1 MRKTKKKIW
10 IKIVAFI
17 LIFGLFFVS
26 LYVSSSRILQDY
38 AVKDYSATITGATY
52 RAFDSVLSEGYDFSS
67 IIRVDKNSQGEIVLL
82 STDSYGVNKI
92 ASDIS
97 KRTQK
102 ILNEETDKGVEIP
115 IGAFTGIRLLAG
127 FGKKIRMKLLS
138 VSFVKTEIVS
148 NFSQAG
154 INQTRHTLMLNLRCE
169 TAVLTHTGNKTV
181 KNEISMLIYDNLIV
195 GKVPSVLISPM
206 IVGQG

>member
-115 IGAFTGIRLLAG
+115 IGAFSGRRRRISRAT
-127 FGKKIRMKLLS
+127 
-138 VSFVKTEIVS
+138 
-148 NFSQAG
+148 AG
-154 INQTRHTLMLNLRCE
+154 IFSCSGR
-169 TAVLTHTGNKTV
+169 TGCSG
-181 KNEISMLIYDNLIV
+181 IS
-195 GKVPSVLISPM
+195 
-206 IVGQG
+206 

>member
-1 MRKTKKKIW
+1 MKKKRQRKKIW
-10 IKIVAFI
+10 IKIIAFI
-17 LIFGLFFVS
+17 LIFCLFFVS

-38 AVKDYSATITGATY
+38 AETITRATY
-52 RAFDSVLSEGYDFSS
+52 RAFDSVLSGGFDFSS
-67 IIRVDKNSQGEIVLL
+67 IIKVDKNSQGEIVLL

-97 KRTQK
+97 TRTQN
-102 ILNEETDKGVEIP
+102 ILNEETDKGVAIP
-115 IGAFTGIRLLAG
+115 VGAFTGIRLLAG

-148 NFSQAG
+148 TFSQAG
-154 INQTRHTLMLNLRCE
+154 INQTRHTLSLNLRCE
-169 TAVLTHTGNKTV
+169 TAVLTRTGNKTV
-181 KNEISMLIYDNLIV
+181 KNEVSMLIYDNLIV
-195 GKVPSVLISPM
+195 GKVPSVLVSPM

>member
-1 MRKTKKKIW
+1 MQ
-10 IKIVAFI
+10 A
-17 LIFGLFFVS
+17 
-26 LYVSSSRILQDY
+26 Y

-97 KRTQK
+97 K
-102 ILNEETDKGVEIP
+102 
-115 IGAFTGIRLLAG
+115 
-127 FGKKIRMKLLS
+127 
-138 VSFVKTEIVS
+138 
-148 NFSQAG
+148 AG

-169 TAVLTHTGNKTV
+169 TAVLTRTGNKTV

>member
-1 MRKTKKKIW
+1 
-10 IKIVAFI
+10 
-17 LIFGLFFVS
+17 
-26 LYVSSSRILQDY
+26 
-38 AVKDYSATITGATY
+38 
-52 RAFDSVLSEGYDFSS
+52 
-67 IIRVDKNSQGEIVLL
+67 
-82 STDSYGVNKI
+82 
-92 ASDIS
+92 
-97 KRTQK
+97 
-102 ILNEETDKGVEIP
+102 
-115 IGAFTGIRLLAG
+115 
-127 FGKKIRMKLLS
+127 MKLLS

-169 TAVLTHTGNKTV
+169 TAVLTRTGNKTV

>member
-1 MRKTKKKIW
+1 MRKKKKRIW
-10 IKIVAFI
+10 LKITAFI
-17 LIFGLFFVS
+17 LIFGLFFTS

-38 AVKDYSATITGATY
+38 AVKDYSATITSATY

-67 IIRVDKNSQGEIVLL
+67 IIRVDKNSQGEIILL

-102 ILNEETDKGVEIP
+102 ILNEETDKGVAIP
-115 IGAFTGIRLLAG
+115 VGAFTGIRLLAG

-138 VSFVKTEIVS
+138 VSFVKTEIAIKDIVIHEGV
-148 NFSQAG
+148 FIKHIQLGTTG
-154 INQTRHTLMLNLRCE
+154 IF
-169 TAVLTHTGNKTV
+169 GNRQYPCH
-181 KNEISMLIYDNLIV
+181 I
-195 GKVPSVLISPM
+195 GKLDIRLVF
-206 IVGQG
+206 